1 MQSTKKTPKK
11 NLEICP
17 KKSHWGYVASP
28 IFKCFEIKLTLTS
41 IQPCRRTMQGITLTL
56 VKLDGDV

>member
-1 MQSTKKTPKK
+1 MQSTKETPKK

-17 KKSHWGYVASP
+17 QKAHWEYVASP

-56 VKLDGDV
+56 VKLNGDV